1 MQVVALHFQLSSNAN
16 EVIMILLDLFI
27 QKLHKHKNA
36 NKRISDFFLFRCF
49 LSAFFNFCS
58 FVAFCA
64 FAWLRLCAFGAFDA
78 FDAFGACKIFS

>member
-1 MQVVALHFQLSSNAN
+1 METF
-16 EVIMILLDLFI
+16 LFF
-27 QKLHKHKNA
+27 LFSFRAHKKRKNA
-36 NKRISDFFLFRCF
+36 NKSISDFFPLRC
-49 LSAFFNFCS
+49 LCIFNFCS